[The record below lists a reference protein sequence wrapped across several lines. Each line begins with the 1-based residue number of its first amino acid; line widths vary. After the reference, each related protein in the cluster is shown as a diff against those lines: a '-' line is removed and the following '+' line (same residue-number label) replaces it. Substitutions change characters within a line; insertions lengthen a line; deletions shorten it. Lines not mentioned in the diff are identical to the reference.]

1 MRSPAAVPTTASKPC
16 CAAVA
21 VGTVDPRWAEDLAG
35 VFRTLADPHRVAILN
50 LLAAAGAPVCVC
62 DLEEHLPVSQP
73 TVSHHLRVLVE
84 GGFLD
89 REERGRWAYYRLR
102 PDRLAEV
109 RAALGSIEQGN
120 R

>member
-1 MRSPAAVPTTASKPC
+1 VPSSAAARTSDLKPC

-21 VGTVDPRWAEDLAG
+21 IGAVDPRWAEDLAG
-35 VFRTLADPHRVAILN
+35 VFRALADPHRVAILE
-50 LLAAAGAPVCVC
+50 LLAAAGTPVCVC

-109 RAALGSIEQGN
+109 RAALGSIEEGS